1 MIRNLRALLLCALC
15 SFCWPVWALAQ
26 TPPAPLQAIPS
37 LDLQRYV
44 GHWYEIARYPNRFQR
59 RCVANTSAVY
69 TANADGTVR
78 VLNSCQTAS
87 GESIKAEGL
96 ARRVGAADSATLEVR
111 FAPAWLSFIPAV
123 WGDYWVIDLDSE
135 YQLAAV
141 SEPGR
146 DYLWILSRTPT
157 VAPERYAD
165 LLQRLRQV
173 GLDPAR
179 LVLTPQQ

>member
-1 MIRNLRALLLCALC
+1 MIRNLRALLLCGL
-15 SFCWPVWALAQ
+15 CWPVWALAQ
-26 TPPAPLQAIPS
+26 TNAAPLQAIPN

-44 GHWYEIARYPNRFQR
+44 GRWYEIARYPNRFQR
-59 RCVANTSAVY
+59 RCVANTSAEY

-87 GESIKAEGL
+87 GELIKAEGL

-157 VAPERYAD
+157 VAPERYAG
-165 LLQRLRQV
+165 LLERLKQF

-179 LVLTPQQ
+179 LVLTAQN

>member
-15 SFCWPVWALAQ
+15 WPVWALAQ
-26 TPPAPLQAIPS
+26 PQPAPLQAIAD

-44 GHWYEIARYPNRFQR
+44 GRWYEIAKYPNRFQR
-59 RCVANTSAVY
+59 RCVANTSAEY

-146 DYLWILSRTPT
+146 NYLWILSRIPT
-157 VAPERYAD
+157 VAPERYAG
-165 LLQRLRQV
+165 LLQRLQQF
-173 GLDPAR
+173 GLDPDR
-179 LVLTPQQ
+179 LVLTPQN

>member
-26 TPPAPLQAIPS
+26 TPPAPLQAIPN

-44 GHWYEIARYPNRFQR
+44 GRWYEIARYPNRFQR
-59 RCVANTSAVY
+59 RCVANTSAEY

-87 GESIKAEGL
+87 GESIQAEGL

-123 WGDYWVIDLDSE
+123 WGDYWVINLDSE

-179 LVLTPQQ
+179 LVLTPQH